1 MHRRW
6 PPQARARYGLH
17 RVHRKCGNIVENGAI
32 VGSGDCASLYFAAS
46 ERNAAPFPN
55 LGNHPRLASFLSLF
69 PDCRLVAFH
78 TIRRQP
84 PCEPVARWS
93 QPCKCCVVGTNPCVL
108 RITREFARVCR
119 DAPRGCGPHLGIPEY
134 PGGAPAERG
143 RVLLIRRVG
152 QGTGKLRPIGVGLG
166 TMRGSSS
173 RTGP

>member
-1 MHRRW
+1 MHRRG
-6 PPQARARYGLH
+6 PPQARARYELH

-84 PCEPVARWS
+84 PCRAGGPLVTALQVLCRRNQCVRLAHYAQIRSGTPRRPARLRPAPWHSRARWR
-93 QPCKCCVVGTNPCVL
+93 GT
-108 RITREFARVCR
+108 
-119 DAPRGCGPHLGIPEY
+119 RGAGS
-134 PGGAPAERG
+134 GAPDPSAAQAKG
-143 RVLLIRRVG
+143 LRR
-152 QGTGKLRPIGVGLG
+152 LALP
-166 TMRGSSS
+166 SS
-173 RTGP
+173 RARY